1 MLVVML
7 MIKKIKGLEGNLHDL
22 QVCIYFETSE
32 SFNLIC
38 SPIGPCTNN
47 ISAQNHKIKKYG
59 V

>member
-1 MLVVML
+1 ML
-7 MIKKIKGLEGNLHDL
+7 MIKNIKGLEGNLHDL
-22 QVCIYFETSE
+22 QVCIYCETSE